1 MKYKI
6 KKQYRF
12 YGLVLVGLSLFLYLA
27 FRYVDFLKLQ
37 REELEGESYRKTSL
51 EMQSNLEQM
60 ILVKQKSTT
69 AIALAMA
76 DNREFIKNV
85 AAKKVETF
93 HYGSLIESFRAHTLY
108 QNIWIQIM
116 DDKANVL
123 YRSWTKEKGENLL
136 AIRKDLQEVI
146 EKRSVVSSIN
156 PGRHNLSLRAIVPLI
171 LDGKFIGMLEVI
183 SHFNSIS
190 KSFAQ
195 TDIASVV
202 VLKKEFKEQLF
213 HPMTRLFIGEYYIAN
228 HDAPHPLME
237 YLHKK
242 GIENYL
248 NEGYKVEAGKII
260 VSYPLK
266 GLDGMDVG
274 YYIMAK
280 EVSDIS
286 RSDLDLYMFKWSAF
300 TIIVLMGIVIVWS
313 GFLYYAKARDKN
325 YYLNVINTSN
335 NIIIIN
341 DTTKI
346 VEVNDTFFKFFKEFE
361 SIEHIKKRK
370 VCLCDYFIKEE
381 GYIDGVNAGMNW
393 VEYLVL
399 NKSQENKVKLN
410 LYGEIRYFSISASVI
425 SEELGHFAVIMSEIT
440 QQENYKRELE
450 YLSTTDALT
459 RIGNRRYFQ
468 MKLQEEIARSKRY
481 KTPLS
486 MILFDI
492 DYFKQVNDQFGH
504 DVGDQVLAEYADII
518 HDLLRENDV
527 FCRIGGEEFVI
538 ISPHTALEDAR
549 VVAEKVRHVVK
560 ESKKIVPI
568 TMSFGVVE
576 YTMTESLESM
586 FKRADQM
593 LYKAKELG
601 RDRVVCE

>member
-12 YGLVLVGLSLFLYLA
+12 YGFVLAGLALFLYLA
-27 FRYVDFLKLQ
+27 FWYVDFLKLQ
-37 REELEGESYRKTSL
+37 REALEEESYRKTSL
-51 EMQSNLEQM
+51 QMQSNLEQM

-69 AIALAMA
+69 AIALAIA
-76 DNREFIKNV
+76 DNREFVKNV
-85 AAKKVETF
+85 AVKNSDAF
-93 HYGSLIESFRAHTLY
+93 HYSVLIESFRTHTLY

-116 DDKANVL
+116 DAEANVL
-123 YRSWTKEKGENLL
+123 YRSWTKESGENLL
-136 AIRKDLQEVI
+136 GIRKDLQEVI
-146 EKRSVVSSIN
+146 DKQSVISSIN
-156 PGRHNLSLRAIVPLI
+156 PGRHNLSLRAIVPLM

-195 TDIASVV
+195 TDIESVV
-202 VLKKEFKEQLF
+202 VLKKEFREQLI

-228 HDAPHPLME
+228 QDAPHPLME
-237 YLHKK
+237 FLYKH

-248 NEGYKVEAGKII
+248 NDGYRVETGKII
-260 VSYPLK
+260 VSYPLR
-266 GLDGMDVG
+266 GLDGEDVG
-274 YYIMAK
+274 YYVMAK

-286 RSDLDLYMFKWSAF
+286 HSDLDLYMFKWSAF

-346 VEVNDTFFKFFKEFE
+346 VEVNNTFFKFFKEFE

-370 VCLCDYFIKEE
+370 VCLCDYFIQEE
-381 GYIDGVNAGMNW
+381 GYLDAVNAGMNW
-393 VEYLVL
+393 VEYLVQH
-399 NKSQENKVKLN
+399 KSEENKVKLN
-410 LYGEIRYFSISASVI
+410 LYGEIRYFSISASIV

-492 DYFKQVNDQFGH
+492 DFFKQVNDQFGH
-504 DVGDQVLAEYADII
+504 DVGDQVLAEYADMI

-560 ESKKIVPI
+560 ESKRIVPI

-576 YTMTESLESM
+576 YQMSESLESM

-593 LYKAKELG
+593 LYTAKEHG